1 MIDVAQRSTPGEV
14 LRFLIVGGANTL
26 LTGAIFL
33 GLSSVVPATVAYTVA
48 FVVGIGFAAL
58 VTPRVVFRT
67 RPSTTQRFRYVI
79 WYLTIY
85 ALGLVIVY
93 VLRDRLLI
101 STTLVAAVA
110 FVATAGLSFL
120 GARFLFADGR
130 DTNAGGTNAAREP
143 CGWR

>member
-1 MIDVAQRSTPGEV
+1 VIDVAQRSTPGEV

-33 GLSSVVPATVAYTVA
+33 ALSSVVPATVAYTVA
-48 FVVGIGFAAL
+48 FAVGIGFAAL
-58 VTPRVVFRT
+58 VTPHVVFRT
-67 RPSTTQRFRYVI
+67 RATTRQRFRYVV

-85 ALGLVIVY
+85 VMGLATVY
-93 VLRDRLLI
+93 VLRDRLLL
-101 STTLVAAVA
+101 STTFVAAVT

-130 DTNAGGTNAAREP
+130 DTDAGGTNADREP
-143 CGWR
+143 